1 MVIKNII
8 YFKRKSTIKLV
19 LKKEL
24 KAKTIT
30 VNLYFHGYH
39 IVMLW

>member
-8 YFKRKSTIKLV
+8 YSKRKSTIKLV
-19 LKKEL
+19 FQKEL

-30 VNLYFHGYH
+30 VNVYFYCYH
-39 IVMLW
+39 IVMSW